1 MEKFTTCCAW
11 GKPISN
17 MLYFLCKVP
26 ENEQKS
32 GENLFDFWEKYG
44 YNGTY
49 TAKNGH
55 FLFRRVRRS
64 AHFLKR
70 ELERDMGSGTMK
82 TEVEAFI
89 SYLEQEKQASLNTV
103 LSYRRDLVQFG
114 EYLEQQ
120 GVSDPAKVT
129 RTGLNSYILYLER
142 QGKASTT
149 ISRGVATLKSFFH
162 YEWKEGKIRR
172 DPAELLKTPKVERKP
187 PVILSVD
194 EVNRILQQ
202 PSGQTPKEVR
212 DKAMLELLYATGIR
226 VSELIGLEVEDL
238 NLSVGYITCRDGQK
252 ERMIPFGKTASQ
264 ALKTYME
271 TARPAL
277 LKGAASPWL
286 FTNCSGRP
294 MSRQG
299 FWKIVKYYG
308 EKAGLSGEITPHTL
322 RHSFAAHLI
331 SGGAD
336 LQAVQTMMGHADLAT
351 TQIYTLYLQKDG
363 LRKAYAGA
371 HPRK

>member
-82 TEVEAFI
+82 KEVEAFI

-142 QGKASTT
+142 QG
-149 ISRGVATLKSFFH
+149 V
-162 YEWKEGKIRR
+162 
-172 DPAELLKTPKVERKP
+172 
-187 PVILSVD
+187 
-194 EVNRILQQ
+194 
-202 PSGQTPKEVR
+202 
-212 DKAMLELLYATGIR
+212 
-226 VSELIGLEVEDL
+226 
-238 NLSVGYITCRDGQK
+238 
-252 ERMIPFGKTASQ
+252 
-264 ALKTYME
+264 
-271 TARPAL
+271 
-277 LKGAASPWL
+277 
-286 FTNCSGRP
+286 
-294 MSRQG
+294 
-299 FWKIVKYYG
+299 
-308 EKAGLSGEITPHTL
+308 
-322 RHSFAAHLI
+322 
-331 SGGAD
+331 
-336 LQAVQTMMGHADLAT
+336 
-351 TQIYTLYLQKDG
+351 
-363 LRKAYAGA
+363 
-371 HPRK
+371 